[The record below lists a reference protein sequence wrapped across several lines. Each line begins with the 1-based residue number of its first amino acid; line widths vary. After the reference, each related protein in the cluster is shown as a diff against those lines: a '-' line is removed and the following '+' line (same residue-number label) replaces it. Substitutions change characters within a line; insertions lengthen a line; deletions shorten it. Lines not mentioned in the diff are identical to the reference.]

1 MRKRSV
7 FLSHSSRDKP
17 LVRRID
23 RRLRDHGFAT
33 FLDEAELE
41 AGDDLPARFRKAIGA
56 ASHVAVVWTP
66 HAAAS
71 LWVARELKFATS
83 RLFRRPLVVPLLF
96 TAPGNDPVIHN
107 IKGVD
112 FSDSFGFEASFAHLV
127 RFIGADPSRRCSPP
141 EADFHA
147 FLEETPAIAPV
158 FSAGRP
164 EDLTTLTLPGL
175 GEPAFH
181 ALDYAMWSAAQRA
194 GSLEAFVR
202 YPGIFARTFGRTGAG
217 YEALRLLADRN
228 DVTDKIFGEL
238 IDPVQVDESML
249 DPVIALAERN
259 PQPPHG
265 WAWRFADRQRARL
278 SPKQRQRLF
287 RLVETWGDG
296 PSPGGPV
303 DLLGELIHSHDMRE
317 AVLDKMTAWLQ
328 RGLFDGAGGQP
339 LAESPYLYFG
349 FIAGLDRRGMPQE
362 AERLCDAAGARIRRL
377 FRSATDASVMTALR
391 WVSGADRLPLN
402 PRPYAHAVQNAAG
415 EGVYSVEFESWE
427 HARTVSPLAGQLAR
441 ALLEPHEALR
451 RQEMDS
457 ARSAVRAGLA
467 PLGLETVMV

>member
-1 MRKRSV
+1 MPKRCV

-17 LVRRID
+17 LVRRIN
-23 RRLRDHGFAT
+23 RRLRDHGLVT

-41 AGDDLPARFRKAIGA
+41 AGDDLPARFRKAIGS

-71 LWVARELKFATS
+71 PWVARELKFATS
-83 RLFRRPLVVPLLF
+83 RLFRRPLIVPLLF

-107 IKGVD
+107 TKGVD
-112 FSDSFGFEASFAHLV
+112 FSDSFGFEAAFQQLV
-127 RFIGADPSRRCSPP
+127 RFIGAEASRSGAPT
-141 EADFHA
+141 ADDFDA
-147 FLEETPAIAPV
+147 CLEETPAIAPV
-158 FSAGRP
+158 FAAARP
-164 EDLTTLTLPGL
+164 EDLSTLALPVL

-181 ALDYAMWSAAQRA
+181 ALDYAMWSAARRA
-194 GSLEAFVR
+194 GSLDAFVR
-202 YPGIFARTFGRTGAG
+202 YPGIFARAFGRTGAG

-228 DVTDKIFGEL
+228 DVTDRIFGEL
-238 IDPVQVDESML
+238 IDLAQVDESML
-249 DPVIALAERN
+249 DPVLALAEHN

-303 DLLGELIHSHDMRE
+303 DLLGELIHSEDMRN
-317 AVLDKMTAWLQ
+317 AVIDKMTSWLQ
-328 RGLFDGAGGQP
+328 RGLFDGPGAQP
-339 LAESPYLYFG
+339 LADSPYIWFG
-349 FIAGLDRRGMPQE
+349 FIAGLDRRGLPRE
-362 AERLCDAAGARIRRL
+362 AERLCDAAGARIRKL
-377 FRSATDASVMTALR
+377 FRTATDASVMTALR

-402 PRPYAHAVQNAAG
+402 PRPYAHAVQSAAG
-415 EGVYSVEFESWE
+415 EGIYSVEFESWP
-427 HARTVSPLAGQLAR
+427 HARSVAPLAGHLAR

-451 RQEMDS
+451 RQEMDA
-457 ARSAVRAGLA
+457 ARSALRAGLA
-467 PLGLETVMV
+467 PFGLEAIMV